1 MTRACLA
8 VAAPSAKKG
17 GAASK
22 IKKTTLDSKKAKRS
36 AALPRVRQALDPQP
50 RVPPGVAAKGAPG
63 VAERPGLAGPHCD
76 RSYRLCAS
84 RPIANP

>member
-36 AALPRVRQALDPQP
+36 AALLRVTSARPQP
-50 RVPPGVAAKGAPG
+50 RVPPGVAAKGAWP

-84 RPIANP
+84 RLIANG

>member
-1 MTRACLA
+1 VTRACLA

-36 AALPRVRQALDPQP
+36 AALPRVRKALDRSPECRPESPP
-50 RVPPGVAAKGAPG
+50 RA
-63 VAERPGLAGPHCD
+63 RGP
-76 RSYRLCAS
+76 
-84 RPIANP
+84 